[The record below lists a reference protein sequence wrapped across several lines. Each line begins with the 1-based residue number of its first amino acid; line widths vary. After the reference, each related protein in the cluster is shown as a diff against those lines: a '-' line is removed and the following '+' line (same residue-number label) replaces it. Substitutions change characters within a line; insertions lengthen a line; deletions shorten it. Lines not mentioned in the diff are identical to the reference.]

1 MEKNFQGSDFQNNFL
16 QISLNNVMGYKD
28 KFINQT
34 QFSNINNNNVTFE
47 NMLMEKQY
55 NNILTNN
62 KNIHNNDNLNSQR
75 KHHL

>member
-16 QISLNNVMGYKD
+16 QISLNNIMGYKD

-62 KNIHNNDNLNSQR
+62 KNIHNNDNLNLSGMNN
-75 KHHL
+75 